1 VAKIADSAVPNT
13 AAPKPDNNS
22 ENSGLRSNASAIRG
36 LALDGEDTAT
46 TMTRVSKE
54 VGPTNGP
61 VQMIEGES
69 LPELK
74 ERVQRGWTVAPKPE
88 MRIVSPQANLS
99 TANNTGAEMAAY
111 QNQTNE
117 LNTSATTSNVV
128 APAASAPIVNSST
141 VNSTTVNNTNMPDR
155 TQNFMMP
162 AFGY

>member
-1 VAKIADSAVPNT
+1 
-13 AAPKPDNNS
+13 
-22 ENSGLRSNASAIRG
+22 
-36 LALDGEDTAT
+36 
-46 TMTRVSKE
+46 M
-54 VGPTNGP
+54 
-61 VQMIEGES
+61 
-69 LPELK
+69 K
-74 ERVQRGWTVAPKPE
+74 ERIQRGRTDLPTPE

-117 LNTSATTSNVV
+117 LNTSASTIVV